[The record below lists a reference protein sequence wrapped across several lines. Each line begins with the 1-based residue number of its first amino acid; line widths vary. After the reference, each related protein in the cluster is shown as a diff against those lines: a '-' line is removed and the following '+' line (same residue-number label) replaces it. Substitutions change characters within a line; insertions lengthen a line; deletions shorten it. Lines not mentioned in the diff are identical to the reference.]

1 MDGCS
6 VLCPGP
12 EFTSSSLRPRKRR
25 LQVPVVVVVVVI
37 VVVVAG
43 SMLIRRGE
51 ELICSWNAE
60 ARSR

>member
-1 MDGCS
+1 M
-6 VLCPGP
+6 
-12 EFTSSSLRPRKRR
+12 
-25 LQVPVVVVVVVI
+25 PVVVVVVI
-37 VVVVAG
+37 VVAG